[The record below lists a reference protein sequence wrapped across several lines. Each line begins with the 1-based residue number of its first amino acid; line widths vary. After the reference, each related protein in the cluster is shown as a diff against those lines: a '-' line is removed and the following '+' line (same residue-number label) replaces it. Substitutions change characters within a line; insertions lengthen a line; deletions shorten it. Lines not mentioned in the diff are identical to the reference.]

1 MVRVLQRPDR
11 TDESTT
17 LRVRELPESRMLVV
31 TKEEEVEEPS
41 SGVEFS
47 VSAGLAVDL
56 NFLVYESKGML
67 EKIYFRNKLHH
78 EL

>member
-1 MVRVLQRPDR
+1 M
-11 TDESTT
+11 
-17 LRVRELPESRMLVV
+17 RELPESHMLEVM
-31 TKEEEVEEPS
+31 KEEEVEEPS

-47 VSAGLAVDL
+47 VTAGLAVDL

-67 EKIYFRNKLHH
+67 EKKYFRNKLLH